1 MSFVPVSSGRV
12 GIASALCAVLAL
24 ASHAAAAQP
33 TSPAPAAGVGGSAN
47 AGAADAAS
55 QAGARAGALTVWIDP
70 ADSSFDRTR
79 LQASLEHELGQKV
92 VFTDD
97 AAAAAVQ
104 IRLEGAARAD
114 VHYTTPGGEELS
126 RSVDLPPDRERSV
139 QVISWLTVN
148 LVRDEA
154 SELLDELRAR
164 KKAEA
169 DARAAADKAAADKAD
184 ADKAAAEKAARE
196 AEQAKKKSQ
205 VQATQPAADDVLLR
219 DPLRSVDAAVA
230 TPLSVLR
237 DSPRRELKLQ
247 LALGYGESGAL
258 RGLGLSLGVL
268 RVRRGLLGIGLGVGA
283 TLIGG
288 SARGLVA
295 AVGYSEVDGKLEGI
309 QLGVGAAWQR
319 GPVARGAVFAGGGAF
334 VGNMNGIVVAGG
346 VTGAK
351 SLQGIELAGGVNT
364 ATSLDGIALAPVNVH
379 GRVRGL
385 QLGIVNVADE
395 VDGVAIG
402 ILSFAKN
409 GRVQPVLWTG
419 TDRAVHVAIKSIAG
433 YAFTQL
439 GGGIDLNGANFGYD
453 AGIGAHLTLS
463 PSWFVEPGIHYSSSQ
478 STADASG
485 AVQEQQL
492 HFLAQIGLRLAGKV
506 DLLLAGGVRHS
517 IVGGSGAAITPDI
530 RVGIGLF

>member
-24 ASHAAAAQP
+24 ASHAASAQP
-33 TSPAPAAGVGGSAN
+33 TSPAAAGGVNGGV
-47 AGAADAAS
+47 ADAAS
-55 QAGARAGALTVWIDP
+55 HAGAPAGPLTVWIDA
-70 ADSSFDRTR
+70 ADTSFDKAR
-79 LQASLEHELGQKV
+79 LQASLEQELGQKV

-104 IRLEGAARAD
+104 IRLEGASRAD

-139 QVISWLTVN
+139 QVVSWLTVN

-169 DARAAADKAAADKAD
+169 EAREAADKAAADKTA
-184 ADKAAAEKAARE
+184 ADKAAAEKLARE
-196 AEQAKKKSQ
+196 AEQAKKNQKAQ
-205 VQATQPAADDVLLR
+205 GARPAADDVLLR

-258 RGLGLSLGVL
+258 RGLGFSLGVL
-268 RVRRGLLGIGLGVGA
+268 RVRRDLLGIGVGLGA

-295 AVGYSEVDGKLEGI
+295 SVGYSEVDGKLEGI

-319 GPVARGAVFAGGGAF
+319 GPVARGAVLAGGGAF
-334 VGNMNGIVVAGG
+334 VGNMNGIVAAGG

-351 SLQGIELAGGVNT
+351 SLQGIEIAGGVNT

-453 AGIGAHLTLS
+453 AGIGAHLKLS
-463 PSWFVEPGIHYSSSQ
+463 PSWFFEPGIHYSSSQ
-478 STADASG
+478 RTVDAAG
-485 AVQEQQL
+485 GLQGQQL
-492 HFLAQIGLRLAGKV
+492 HYLAQVGLRLGDKV
-506 DLLLAGGVRHS
+506 DLLLAAGARQNV
-517 IVGGSGAAITPDI
+517 VGGSGATVAPEL
-530 RVGIGLF
+530 RVGLGLF